1 MSEGGIVLEH
11 HTVDFVPERWFD
23 LVLVLRC
30 DNTILFDRLV
40 NRYDVHSVSH
50 RIRGYSTH
58 KIEENVECEIMQSIL
73 DEARESYD
81 VNIVHELRSETFEDL
96 EENVNRVAQWF
107 ENWKAEHPDV

>member
-1 MSEGGIVLEH
+1 
-11 HTVDFVPERWFD
+11 
-23 LVLVLRC
+23 
-30 DNTILFDRLV
+30 
-40 NRYDVHSVSH
+40 
-50 RIRGYSTH
+50 
-58 KIEENVECEIMQSIL
+58 MQSIL

>member
-1 MSEGGIVLEH
+1 MSH
-11 HTVDFVPERWFD
+11 W
-23 LVLVLRC
+23 
-30 DNTILFDRLV
+30 
-40 NRYDVHSVSH
+40 
-50 RIRGYSTH
+50 IRGYSTH